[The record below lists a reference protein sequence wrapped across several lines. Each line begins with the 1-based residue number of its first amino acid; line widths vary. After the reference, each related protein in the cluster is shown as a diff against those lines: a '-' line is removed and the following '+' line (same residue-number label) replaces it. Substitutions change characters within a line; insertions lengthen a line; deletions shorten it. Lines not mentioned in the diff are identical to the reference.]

1 MNPMRLTRLG
11 DLGASVLALF
21 AAFAFVSFSTAVVG
35 PVLGLLQDEF
45 QVTYATLS
53 LIAGLQ
59 ALGRGVAMIPAGAL
73 ADRYPPR
80 ALVTLGGVLMVVGSL
95 ASAAAP
101 TYSILV
107 VGTAVVGVSMAL
119 IFTAG
124 MAHLIRSA
132 PTGERGRTMGR
143 AMAGWGLG
151 SLLAPLAAG
160 ALASAFGW
168 RSVFLLAAALSVVVV
183 PLGLSIRGALPRPP
197 EPSSAEPRR
206 RWAMG
211 MTRSLVPIVV
221 VSALIWGSGSA
232 IMRFVLPV
240 YGDAGAGLN
249 PAFIGAW
256 LSVFAAVTFGLML
269 VSGTILDRFGRLT
282 VLMLAAIPGMLG
294 GFVLLLPVGLVPFVL
309 FGLTKAGIGFSMPL
323 IPVLVADRSA
333 PTRVGRSMG
342 IVQFLTDIVNLTLP
356 YALGTLLDVSGF
368 GALGVFFV
376 VAFAAAA
383 LIGARVIAAKPR
395 RPSEA
400 EPDTTVPAADP
411 ASPPVA

>member
-1 MNPMRLTRLG
+1 MRLTRLG
-11 DLGASVLALF
+11 DTGWSVVALF
-21 AAFAFVSFSTAVVG
+21 AAFAFVSFSTAVIG
-35 PVLGLLQDEF
+35 PVLGQLDDEF
-45 QVTYATLS
+45 GVSYASLG
-53 LIAGLQ
+53 LIAGMQ
-59 ALGRGVAMIPAGAL
+59 ALGRGLAMIPAGRV

-80 ALVTLGGVLMVVGSL
+80 LLVSLGGVLMVIGSL

-101 TYSILV
+101 VYPVLV
-107 VGTAVVGVSMAL
+107 FGTAVIGVSMAL

-132 PTGERGRTMGR
+132 PTEERGRTMGR

-168 RSVFLLAAALSVVVV
+168 RSVFILAAVLSVVVV

-197 EPSSAEPRR
+197 ELSPAEPQR
-206 RWAMG
+206 RWALG
-211 MTRSLVPIVV
+211 LTRGLVPIVV

-232 IMRFVLPV
+232 IMRLVLPL
-240 YGDAGAGLN
+240 YGSEGAQLT
-249 PAFIGAW
+249 PALIGAW

-269 VSGTILDRFGRLT
+269 VSGTILDRLGRLT
-282 VLMLAAIPGMLG
+282 VLLLAAIPGLLG
-294 GFVLLLPVGLVPFVL
+294 GFVLLLPIGLVPFIL

-323 IPVLVADRSA
+323 IPVLVADRSPPA
-333 PTRVGRSMG
+333 HVGRSMG

-356 YALGTLLDVSGF
+356 LALGALLDVSGF
-368 GALGVFFV
+368 GAVGIFFI

-383 LIGARVIAAKPR
+383 LLGARVIAAKPR

-400 EPDTTVPAADP
+400 KPDTAVPAADP
-411 ASPPVA
+411 ASPPVP

>member
-1 MNPMRLTRLG
+1 MRLTRFG

-45 QVTYATLS
+45 QVTYASLS

-59 ALGRGVAMIPAGAL
+59 ALGRGVAMIPAGGL

-80 ALVTLGGVLMVVGSL
+80 VLVSLGGVLMVVGSL

-101 TYSILV
+101 VYPILLF
-107 VGTAVVGVSMAL
+107 GTAVVGVSMAL

-168 RSVFLLAAALSVVVV
+168 RSVFVLAAVLSVVVV
-183 PLGLSIRGALPRPP
+183 PLGLSIRGALPRPSELLP
-197 EPSSAEPRR
+197 TEPQR
-206 RWAMG
+206 RWALG
-211 MTRSLVPIVV
+211 LTRRLVPVVV

-240 YGDAGAGLN
+240 YGDDGANLN
-249 PAFIGAW
+249 PALIGAW
-256 LSVFAAVTFGLML
+256 LSVFAAITFGLML
-269 VSGTILDRFGRLT
+269 VSGTILDRLGRLT
-282 VLMLAAIPGMLG
+282 VLLLAAIPGMLG
-294 GFVLLLPVGLVPFVL
+294 GFVLLLPIGLVPFIL

-333 PTRVGRSMG
+333 PTHVGRSMG

-356 YALGTLLDVSGF
+356 LALGALLDVSGF
-368 GALGVFFV
+368 GAVGIFFV

-383 LIGARVIAAKPR
+383 IIGARVIAANPR
-395 RPSEA
+395 RPPEA
-400 EPDTTVPAADP
+400 EPDTTAAAADP